1 MSLYYLQ
8 KFLYQ
13 LNRNES
19 AQERYRADLDSL
31 LAELIQEGID
41 AGVFHVADAKIASLC
56 ISGMVRW
63 VHRWYRADGRLTAD
77 EVCDRMADAALNLVC
92 FRNGAAA

>member
-31 LAELIQEGID
+31 LASDQE
-41 AGVFHVADAKIASLC
+41 S
-56 ISGMVRW
+56 
-63 VHRWYRADGRLTAD
+63 
-77 EVCDRMADAALNLVC
+77 
-92 FRNGAAA
+92 